1 MRSSI
6 SHSPLPLAHNLQ
18 HIVPVI
24 RAHLSVVQ
32 VLYKKRKRVD

>member
-6 SHSPLPLAHNLQ
+6 SHSPPLAHNLQ